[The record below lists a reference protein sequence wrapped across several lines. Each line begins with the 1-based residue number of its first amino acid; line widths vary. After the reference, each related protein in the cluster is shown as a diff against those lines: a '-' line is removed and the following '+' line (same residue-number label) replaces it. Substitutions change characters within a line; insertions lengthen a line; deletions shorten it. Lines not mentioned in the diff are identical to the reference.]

1 MFTAEFISVE
11 DDGQDLILS
20 FAVADEEGV
29 EGIRSLILL
38 RTPEFERLL
47 PEDERGVTVSMED
60 DADEGMLLTRFEF
73 MADGPSVAVQTRGGS
88 YQVDLSAV
96 DSEEIEGMRSVIQKM
111 NFDSCFK
118 ITGI

>member
-11 DDGQDLILS
+11 DEGTDLILS
-20 FAVADEEGV
+20 FAVADEQGV
-29 EGIRSLILL
+29 AGIRSLILL

-60 DADEGMLLTRFEF
+60 DAGEGMLLTRLDF
-73 MADGPSVAVQTRGGS
+73 MVEGPSVAVHTTGGR
-88 YQVDLSAV
+88 YQVDLGAV
-96 DSEEIEGMRSVIQKM
+96 DPEEIEGMRSVIRKM
-111 NFDSCFK
+111 NFDGCFK

>member
-1 MFTAEFISVE
+1 MFTAEFISVK
-11 DDGQDLILS
+11 DDGKDLILS

-29 EGIRSLILL
+29 AGIRSLILL
-38 RTPEFERLL
+38 RTSEFERLL

-60 DADEGMLLTRFEF
+60 DAEEGMLLTPFEF
-73 MADGPSVAVQTRGGS
+73 MADGPSVAVHTKARS
-88 YQVDLSAV
+88 YQVDLGAV
-96 DSEEIEGMRSVIQKM
+96 DSEELEEMRSVIQKM